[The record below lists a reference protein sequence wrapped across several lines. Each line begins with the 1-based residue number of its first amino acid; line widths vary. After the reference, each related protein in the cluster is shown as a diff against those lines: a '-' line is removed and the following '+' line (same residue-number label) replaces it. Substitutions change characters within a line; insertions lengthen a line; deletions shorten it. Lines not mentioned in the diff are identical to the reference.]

1 MFDEADI
8 ELHAENI
15 LIVDGGTLQVGTE
28 EEPFQHEATIM
39 MHGHLRSQELPLFGA
54 KTLAVRNGTL
64 DLHGESKLDFVALLT
79 TEFCAY
85 CHYSLLTVQPQISAL
100 AIRE

>member
-1 MFDEADI
+1 MLLYLSGGTLLFDKADI

-15 LIVDGGTLQVGTE
+15 LIVDGGALQVGTE
-28 EEPFQHEATIM
+28 EEPFQHQATIM

-64 DLHGESKLDFVALLT
+64 DLHGESGYQSMDKFEPFQLT
-79 TEFCAY
+79 QYYLEY
-85 CHYSLLTVQPQISAL
+85 N
-100 AIRE
+100 